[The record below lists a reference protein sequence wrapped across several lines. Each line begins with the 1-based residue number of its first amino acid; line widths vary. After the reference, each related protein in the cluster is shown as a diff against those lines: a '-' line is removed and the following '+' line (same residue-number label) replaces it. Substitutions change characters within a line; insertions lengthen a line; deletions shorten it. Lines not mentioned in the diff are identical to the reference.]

1 MASVK
6 DMMIDSLSKA
16 SKAAEQITSNV
27 ERAAAFTA
35 LANACAV
42 ALSTKGDGVEVPATV
57 LETASALEEKTKKT
71 SKKDTV
77 KQSAPKKKKEEP
89 APEPE
94 EEPVEETAGEGEAT
108 LTEEWDATAME
119 LLAEEMSEM
128 NRYCE
133 MFSDDEDMLNDMI
146 SDATEGTATNRDEV
160 TPLNIKMV
168 VAYLQA
174 KEAAAAEEE
183 EEEE

>member
-16 SKAAEQITSNV
+16 SKAAEQITNSV

-35 LANACAV
+35 LANACAS
-42 ALSTKGDGVEVPATV
+42 ALNTKGDGGEVSASETV
-57 LETASALEEKTKKT
+57 ANPEEKTKKA

-77 KQSAPKKKKEEP
+77 KQSAPKKKKEKS

-94 EEPVEETAGEGEAT
+94 EETAEETTEEVT
-108 LTEEWDATAME
+108 FTEEWDATAME

-133 MFSDDEDMLNDMI
+133 MFSDDEDTLNEMI
-146 SDATEGTATNRDEV
+146 SDATDGTATNREEV

-168 VAYLQA
+168 IAYLQA
-174 KEAAAAEEE
+174 QEAAAAEEE

>member
-42 ALSTKGDGVEVPATV
+42 ALSTKGDGVEVPATAS
-57 LETASALEEKTKKT
+57 ETVSAPEEKPKKT

-77 KQSAPKKKKEEP
+77 KQSAPKKKKEP
-89 APEPE
+89 VPEPE
-94 EEPVEETAGEGEAT
+94 DESAEETASEGEAT